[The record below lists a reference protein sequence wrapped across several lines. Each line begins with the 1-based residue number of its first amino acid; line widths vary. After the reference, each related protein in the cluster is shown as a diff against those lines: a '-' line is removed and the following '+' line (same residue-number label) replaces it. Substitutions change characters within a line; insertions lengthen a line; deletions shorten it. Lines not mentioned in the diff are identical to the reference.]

1 MGMTEQDLREI
12 TVTAI
17 DAAFC
22 DEQLKA
28 TLRARL

>member
-1 MGMTEQDLREI
+1 MGFRDDDLREI

-22 DEQLKA
+22 EDD
-28 TLRARL
+28 LRAALHERL